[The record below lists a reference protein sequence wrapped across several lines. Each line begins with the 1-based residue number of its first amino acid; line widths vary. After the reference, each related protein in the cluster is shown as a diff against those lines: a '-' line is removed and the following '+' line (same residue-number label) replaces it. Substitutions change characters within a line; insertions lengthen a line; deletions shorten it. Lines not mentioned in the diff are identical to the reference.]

1 MGHKG
6 FEGLGGR
13 KEKKKWA
20 AGKKKKRGG
29 KDGLR
34 VDSFGLFCFFSTHNN
49 QKQNQQK

>member
-20 AGKKKKRGG
+20 AGKKKEKRREGWAAG
-29 KDGLR
+29 R
-34 VDSFGLFCFFSTHNN
+34 
-49 QKQNQQK
+49 

>member
-20 AGKKKKRGG
+20 AGKKRKEEGRMGCG
-29 KDGLR
+29 
-34 VDSFGLFCFFSTHNN
+34 
-49 QKQNQQK
+49 